1 MNHKNKLLTVLVVSG
16 IALFLQ
22 FGLHLALGAQIVIT
36 AIGVI
41 LTISMFLEM
50 VKTLKSGKYGVDLL
64 AITAVVATLATGE
77 YWAAMIVLIM
87 LTGGDS
93 LEDYAANIASRELT
107 ELLKNNPS
115 TAHLKQGSKIIDTS
129 VKDVQV
135 DDVLIVKPGEIVP
148 VDGQILEG
156 FSEFDESSLTGES
169 VLVQKSVNDTVLSGS
184 LNGGNSITIRAIKTA
199 SNSQY
204 QTIVNLVKVARAHPA
219 KFVRLADR
227 YAVPFTLIAYVI
239 AGIAWFYSK
248 DPVRFAQVL
257 VVASP
262 CPLILAAPIAL
273 VSGMS
278 NANRNGVL
286 IKNGTTIEKFS
297 EAKSIAFDKTGTLTT
312 GNLSVEEVIPVE
324 PFSKK
329 EILQYAASAEQ
340 FSNHILARSLVQSVN
355 HSDLL
360 DASNIQ
366 EETGLGISA
375 IVNQKTIKVG
385 QKKFINWD
393 TQLDSD
399 IDTTAIY
406 LSINDAPAGIIT
418 FKDRIRPESPKVISS
433 LHQQGIRNVWMISGD
448 RQKTVDEIGE
458 QIGIDQKYGDCLPG
472 QKIELIQK
480 ISKDKNLRPVVMVG
494 DGVNDAPS
502 LATADVGIALGAE
515 GENAASE
522 AADIV
527 ILKNNIAKIPEA
539 LAISRNTMKI
549 AKQSVLIGIFICT
562 FLMLIASSGIIPA
575 IYGAML
581 QEVVDT
587 VSILWALRAHRQ
599 LKNTESLQLNQI

>member
-1 MNHKNKLLTVLVVSG
+1 MNHKNKFLTVLICSG
-16 IALFLQ
+16 IALVLEFI
-22 FGLHLALGAQIVIT
+22 FHFAIGAQIIIT
-36 AIGVI
+36 AIGSI
-41 LTISMFLEM
+41 LAISMFLEM
-50 VKTLKSGKYGVDLL
+50 VKTLRSGKYGVDLL
-64 AITAVVATLATGE
+64 AITAVVATLATNE

-93 LEDYAANIASRELT
+93 LEDYAANVASRELT

-115 TAHLKQGSKIIDTS
+115 IAHLKKDSKIID
-129 VKDVQV
+129 VAVDEVAI
-135 DDVLIVKPGEIVP
+135 DDVIIVKPGEIVP
-148 VDGQILEG
+148 VDGKVIEG
-156 FSEFDESSLTGES
+156 QSEFDESSLTGES
-169 VLVQKSVNDTVLSGS
+169 VLVAKSINDTVLSGS
-184 LNGGNSITIRAIKTA
+184 LNGGSSITIQAVKTA
-199 SNSQY
+199 ENSQY
-204 QTIVNLVKVARAHPA
+204 QTIVNLVKIARAHPA

-227 YAVPFTLIAYVI
+227 YAVPFTLIAYLI
-239 AGIAWFYSK
+239 AGIAWFISK

-286 IKNGTTIEKFS
+286 IKNGTTIEKFA
-297 EAKSIAFDKTGTLTT
+297 EAQSIAFDKTGTLTT
-312 GNLSVEEVIPVE
+312 GNLTVEDVIAVE
-324 PFSKK
+324 PFSKDD
-329 EILQYAASAEQ
+329 ILQYAASAEQ
-340 FSNHILARSLVQSVN
+340 FSNHILARSLVKSVN
-355 HSDLL
+355 HNSLL
-360 DASNIQ
+360 EATDIK
-366 EETGLGISA
+366 EETGLGLHA
-375 IVNQKTIKVG
+375 TVNHKRIKVG
-385 QKKFINWD
+385 QKKFIDWN
-393 TQLDSD
+393 TTLDSN

-406 LSINDAPAGIIT
+406 LSIDDQAAGIIT
-418 FKDRIRPESPKVISS
+418 FKDHIRPASFNVIQS
-433 LHQQGIRNVWMISGD
+433 LHQYGIKSIWMISGD
-448 RQKTVDEIGE
+448 RQKTVDEIGT
-458 QIGIDQKYGDCLPG
+458 QIGIDQKYGDCLPD

-480 ISKDKNLRPVVMVG
+480 ISQNKNLRPVVMVG

-515 GENAASE
+515 GESAASE

-527 ILKNNIAKIPEA
+527 ILKNKIEKISEA
-539 LAISRNTMKI
+539 LKIARNTMKI

-587 VSILWALRAHRQ
+587 VSILWALRAHQ
-599 LKNTESLQLNQI
+599 QIR